1 MYIREKAFKNKDGSI
16 RTYLQLVETTRED
29 GKVHQRV
36 LCNLGRLEEL
46 QQGGQLERL
55 TEALSRYTNLKLVK
69 NEALKIKPGQDKE
82 WGPSLVFRSLWQE
95 LGLDSVIDRLVDRS
109 AIEFNIDAALFAM
122 TLNRLEDP
130 FSKLG
135 VSKWAPT
142 VHYPAFSTL
151 ELQHY
156 YRSLDLL
163 AEHKDT
169 IEQYLFERVKDLFHL
184 KLDLVFWDTTSTYF
198 EGTGPETMA
207 KYGHSKDHRP
217 DRVQIVIG
225 LLMTQ
230 EGIPVSH
237 EIFPGN
243 MNDVKSFAKA
253 LEIVKQRFSI
263 EKIVLVGDR
272 GMVSAPLLEEIESQ
286 KLEYIVGVRM
296 RKMRSMDDV
305 LSRRGRYHEVR
316 PNLKVKEVK
325 HENDRYIVCFN
336 PEEAVYDR
344 QSREQMIKK
353 LDTKLKEGGI
363 KSLVGNSGYR
373 RFLSVSGSEIAIDQQ
388 TVNNEERYDG
398 KYVLKTN
405 NQLLTPEEIAL
416 AYKDLWRVE
425 RAFREMKSG
434 LNLRPIYHWK
444 DSRVRGHVMICFLA
458 FLLESTFRKRCQEK
472 EIKVPYNDL
481 MLDLKQVR
489 AFELNLNDKRY
500 LLRSALYG
508 KSYEA
513 FRAVGLRPPSEVT
526 EMP

>member
-1 MYIREKAFKNKDGSI
+1 MINK
-16 RTYLQLVETTRED
+16 
-29 GKVHQRV
+29 
-36 LCNLGRLEEL
+36 
-46 QQGGQLERL
+46 
-55 TEALSRYTNLKLVK
+55 
-69 NEALKIKPGQDKE
+69 
-82 WGPSLVFRSLWQE
+82 
-95 LGLDSVIDRLVDRS
+95 LVDRS
-109 AIEFNIDAALFAM
+109 SIEFNIDAALFAM

-135 VSKWAPT
+135 VSKWVPT
-142 VHYPAFSTL
+142 VHYPEFDAL
-151 ELQHY
+151 ELHHY
-156 YRSLDLL
+156 YRSLDWL
-163 AEHKDT
+163 AEHKDRS
-169 IEQYLFERVKDLFHL
+169 EQYLFERVKDLFHL

-198 EGTGPETMA
+198 EGSGPETLA

-230 EGIPVSH
+230 EGIPVAH

-243 MNDVKSFAKA
+243 MNDVKSFARA
-253 LEIVKQRFSI
+253 LEIVKNRFSI
-263 EKIVLVGDR
+263 DKIILVGDR
-272 GMVSAPLLEEIESQ
+272 GMVSAPFLEEIDKQ
-286 KLEYIVGVRM
+286 GLEYIVGVRM
-296 RKMRSMDDV
+296 RKIRSMDDV

-316 PNLKVKEVK
+316 QNLKVKEVK

-353 LDTKLKEGGI
+353 LDEKLKAGGI

-373 RFLSVSGSEIAIDQQ
+373 RFLNVSGSEIAIDQE
-388 TVNNEERYDG
+388 TVNCRRTLRWQVRAEDQ
-398 KYVLKTN
+398 
-405 NQLLTPEEIAL
+405 QLSAHPGEIAL

-434 LNLRPIYHWK
+434 LDLRPIYHWR

-458 FLLESTFRKRCQEK
+458 FLLESTFRRRCQEK

-489 AFELNLNDKRY
+489 AIELKLNDKRY
-500 LLRSALYG
+500 LLRSSLYG

-513 FRAVGLRPPSEVT
+513 FKAVGLRPPSEVT
-526 EMP
+526 ETAMSGYHPKRKCSGTSLFCAR